1 MSRRRLAVTG
11 AGGFVGRRVV
21 EVASRAGWEV
31 LGLVRSREEPV
42 RAAGGRAARSP
53 LEPAALAPHFE
64 GCSAIVHLANVGAE
78 REQSFESVNVGGTR
92 AVIEAAQRAGVRR
105 IVYFSG
111 LGVAHYGRKRHT
123 TNPYF
128 LSKLT
133 AEIDLLRSGLE
144 IAVFRPSYVLG
155 PGGELVSELAGE
167 LRAGVVEL
175 IDEGGYRLQPIA
187 VADAA
192 ESVLAAAGREADW
205 PVVFDL
211 VGPEA
216 VTYAD
221 LAARIAGIL
230 GVPPYR
236 TRSVTKAEARALAAS
251 RGYRG
256 MSPDELDCLLCDE
269 VGPPEP
275 LVELLGR
282 PLAGLD
288 ETLAGI
294 LRPVP
299 PGPA

>member
-1 MSRRRLAVTG
+1 MSRRLAVTG
-11 AGGFVGRRVV
+11 AGGFVGRRLV
-21 EVASRAGWEV
+21 EVASRAGWDV

-42 RAAGGRAARSP
+42 RAAGGRAVRSA
-53 LEPAALAPHFE
+53 LEPAALAAHFE

-78 REQSFESVNVGGTR
+78 REQSFEGVNVEGTR
-92 AVIEAAQRAGVRR
+92 AVIAAAHRAGVRR

-123 TNPYF
+123 TNRYF

-133 AEIDLLRSGLE
+133 AEIELLRSRLE
-144 IAVFRPSYVLG
+144 VVLFRPSYVLG
-155 PGGELVSELAGE
+155 PGGELVSELARE
-167 LRAGVVEL
+167 LRSGTVEL
-175 IDEGGYRLQPIA
+175 IDDGAYRLQPIA

-192 ESVLAAAGREADW
+192 ESALAAAGREGDW

-221 LAARIAGIL
+221 LADRMAVIL

-236 TRSVTKAEARALAAS
+236 TRSVAKDRAEEVAAS
-251 RGYRG
+251 GGYRG
-256 MSPDELDCLLCDE
+256 MSPEELDCLLCDE
-269 VGPPEP
+269 VGPVEP

-288 ETLAGI
+288 ETLSGI
-294 LRPVP
+294 LRR
-299 PGPA
+299 PAARRGR